1 MAHEVLSIHRIR
13 MDRVQH
19 KWTEPA
25 WIAELQ
31 ERERA
36 VARLRFY
43 LNLAAAFHS
52 ESGSL
57 TKLSESCELN
67 QAHLNVCRQRG
78 RVSPEVAVKLESVL
92 GREFFPRE
100 LFNPIFNIAAQ

>member
-1 MAHEVLSIHRIR
+1 MAHEVGSIHRIG

-31 ERERA
+31 EGERA
-36 VARLRFY
+36 TARLRFY
-43 LNLAAAFHS
+43 LNLAAAFYS

-57 TKLSESCELN
+57 PKLSEACDFN
-67 QAHLNVCRQRG
+67 QSHLNVCRQRG

-92 GREFFPRE
+92 GREYFPRE
-100 LFNPIFNIAAQ
+100 LFNPIFAIPKQ